1 MVELPGEFSL
11 RDVRCF
17 QGVQQARLRPITLLI
32 GENSTGK
39 SSFLGCYSVMHRLF
53 SSPFR
58 RFSEPDFNEAPFLMG
73 SFREIVRTRRGPGG
87 RIDEFQLGLGFS
99 DSGQSSKRVH
109 VNFGEYGTQPVISSV
124 RYTLDDKFLE
134 IRRSPSGETFLCIPN
149 HEATIR
155 YPFDLLDLFLDSL
168 SFFDFR
174 IIDDKSSNFEPELKQ
189 YVDMFSNQW
198 FHDEGS
204 SRASLTNLTSGN
216 MTALAP
222 LRAQPKRTYDPVRET
237 ASPEG
242 EHVPMLMMRLTRSD
256 RTKWDKLHEQ
266 LVPFGL
272 ESGLF
277 SDIKVKGHGGH
288 MSDPFQLQI
297 KARSGSHA
305 NIMDVGYGVSQSL
318 PILVDVIGA
327 KDETFILQQP
337 EVHLHPRGQAEL
349 ATFFIDSAKNRKNR
363 FLIETHS
370 DYIVDRVRINVRQ
383 GRFPAKDV
391 SILYFEPKG
400 NAVKVHSLSLDD
412 HGNLTDAPIGYR
424 EFFAHETDRL
434 LGFE

>member
-1 MVELPGEFSL
+1 MADLPVEFSVKN
-11 RDVRCF
+11 VRCF
-17 QGVQQARLRPITLLI
+17 QGLQQAYLRPITLLI

-39 SSFLGCYSVMHRLF
+39 SSFLGCYSVMHRMF
-53 SSPFR
+53 SYPF
-58 RFSEPDFNEAPFLMG
+58 FDEPDFNEAPFLMG
-73 SFREIVRTRRGPGG
+73 SFREIVRTRRGPSG

-99 DSGQSSKRVH
+99 DSAQSNKRVY
-109 VNFGEYGTQPVISSV
+109 VNFGEEGTQPSVSSV

-134 IRRSPSGETFLCIPN
+134 VRRSRSDKTSLLIPE
-149 HEATIR
+149 HEATID
-155 YPFDLLDLFLDSL
+155 YPYDFFVGRL
-168 SFFDFR
+168 SFYDFR
-174 IIDDKSSNFEPELKQ
+174 DMDDELGIIKPVSR
-189 YVDMFSNQW
+189 YVDEFSEQW
-198 FHDEGS
+198 FRRGS
-204 SRASLTNLTSGN
+204 KSRRRVITHLTSGK

-222 LRAQPKRTYDPVRET
+222 LRAQPRRTYDPIRET

-256 RTKWDKLHEQ
+256 RTGWSKLHEQ
-266 LVPFGL
+266 LVSFGS
-272 ESGLF
+272 ESGMF

-297 KARSGSHA
+297 KARSGAHA

-327 KDETFILQQP
+327 TNELFILQQP

-349 ATFFIDSAKNRKNR
+349 TTFFIDSARNHKNH

-383 GRFPAKDV
+383 GRFSAKDV

-412 HGNLTDAPIGYR
+412 YGNLIDAPKSYR
-424 EFFAHETDRL
+424 EFFARETDRL
-434 LGFE
+434 LGFEE